1 MTSLVDQNVLSR
13 ECVLAGQLEASHVQY
28 VPHHPAFDVDVQLG
42 VGVEA
47 AGHVRRE
54 GGNEHTLSHKGL
66 CVCMRMHKTFILRI
80 WAKVYV
86 LTKVRRQF

>member
-13 ECVLAGQLEASHVQY
+13 ERVLAGQLEACHVQY

-66 CVCMRMHKTFILRI
+66 CVYAHAQDFHTSYLGKSIRANQSKKAT
-80 WAKVYV
+80 
-86 LTKVRRQF
+86 